1 MGPQKKKVRI
11 VNQEKEARRHEKKK
25 LANDGI
31 SKARKALEDTRE
43 TKAQREARRKQLQDS
58 LAAASEEQAKAAKME
73 IDTIENEL
81 QQTEQRLREVEAEE
95 AKFKKDEEDADN
107 EDVHEEMEVIFDD
120 GGNDPDKP
128 KPSTESM
135 DPAEF
140 AAKLMTGLSIS
151 DRKEGI
157 DLTQD
162 IQLRNTQAVVCYKS
176 GFGKPVIVVDCEIPN
191 FPIYRIRKDIMV
203 PDRTPNLMR
212 WRRGGKWKDVK
223 AEVKWRSR
231 DIKDILGI
239 AIEVPLGY
247 NGKPEDLVQPI
258 RRLSKKEKEKLIK
271 KGKPIPKE
279 PKQPDVQLIVE
290 WWQGVIPEG
299 ETEKRYTSLESR
311 SSCRDIWRKKGVAD
325 AFLLD
330 VATKKEAGYRRAGGR
345 HSSEERSLSPIRIP
359 RGTPGVDDD
368 LNSDEPGTEDE
379 EEEEE
384 QKKKK
389 KERKKGKKEE
399 EGEEEEGEEEEGEE
413 EEDEEEEDEEEE
425 DEEEKKEQKKKEQK
439 KKEQKKEQKK
449 KKKKE
454 EEEKKKEE
462 EEKKKK
468 GEEKKDEASVYEASL
483 KAFEPKF
490 RIIERIEAGAKLTA
504 AQKGEMIEA
513 FDAYW
518 ERQQAK

>member
-1 MGPQKKKVRI
+1 M
-11 VNQEKEARRHEKKK
+11 
-25 LANDGI
+25 
-31 SKARKALEDTRE
+31 
-43 TKAQREARRKQLQDS
+43 
-58 LAAASEEQAKAAKME
+58 KME

-81 QQTEQRLREVEAEE
+81 QQAEQRLQAAQAEE

-107 EDVHEEMEVIFDD
+107 EDEYSDMEVDD
-120 GGNDPDKP
+120 ENDPNKP

-140 AAKLMTGLSIS
+140 AAKLMSGLSIS
-151 DRKEGI
+151 DRTQGI
-157 DLTQD
+157 DLTRD

-176 GFGKPVIVVDCEIPN
+176 GFGKPVIVVDCEIPD

-203 PDRTPNLMR
+203 PKGTPNLMR
-212 WRRGGKWKDVK
+212 WRRGGVWKDVK
-223 AEVKWRSR
+223 AEVKWTSK

-239 AIEVPLGY
+239 AIDVPLGY

-271 KGKPIPKE
+271 KGKSIPKE
-279 PKQPDVQLIVE
+279 PKQPDVQLVVE
-290 WWQGVIPEG
+290 WWEGIIAEG

-311 SSCRDIWRKKGVAD
+311 SSCRAIWRKKGVAD

-368 LNSDEPGTEDE
+368 LYSDESGTEDE

-384 QKKKK
+384 QKKKEQKK

-399 EGEEEEGEEEEGEE
+399 E
-413 EEDEEEEDEEEE
+413 DEEE
-425 DEEEKKEQKKKEQK
+425 
-439 KKEQKKEQKK
+439 
-449 KKKKE
+449 
-454 EEEKKKEE
+454 EE

-468 GEEKKDEASVYEASL
+468 KQKEEE
-483 KAFEPKF
+483 
-490 RIIERIEAGAKLTA
+490 G
-504 AQKGEMIEA
+504 KGG
-513 FDAYW
+513 FDASDYKAASDQFELRFRARKGIAADVELTPIQEGDLIESFEYVW
-518 ERQQAK
+518 AKRQGEKRGSKL